1 MDRIIAYFNRELS
14 EKERLEL
21 LREAVVNPELQKTF
35 AEVQNSLAILSF
47 SPEAIDSQA
56 GQQALRRLKQR
67 RNKKRGLRY
76 SLRAVACAAA
86 VALLVIVT
94 RAVVLSTVS
103 PAETQLVAQQ
113 ELYVPA
119 GQRARITL
127 PDGSTVW
134 LNAGST
140 LLYPSAFGKERNV
153 RLTGEAYFDVAK
165 NPDKPFI
172 VSTDSIN
179 IMALGTQF
187 NVHSYAK
194 AGYVNTTLIEG
205 SVKVYKPGEK
215 AGGTLLYPNQQAIY
229 KNGKFRLETAI
240 DTDKLL
246 WKEGLYTFREESL
259 DTIIKDLELYYDVKI
274 IVNNPK
280 ILRYKYTGKFRQR
293 DGVMEIL
300 RIIQKIHGFKIYK
313 DEIQN
318 IITLS

>member
-1 MDRIIAYFNRELS
+1 MDRVIAYFNQELS
-14 EKERLEL
+14 EKERIEL
-21 LREAVVNPELQKTF
+21 LREAAVNPELQKTF
-35 AEVQNSLAILSF
+35 AGVQNSLAILSF
-47 SPEAIDSQA
+47 SPEAIDTQA
-56 GQQALRRLKQR
+56 GKQALHRLMQR
-67 RNKKRGLRY
+67 RNKKRWIRY
-76 SLRAVACAAA
+76 SLRAVASAAA
-86 VALLVIVT
+86 IALLVIVT

-103 PAETQLVAQQ
+103 PAETQLTAQQ

-119 GQRARITL
+119 GQRARLTL

-153 RLTGEAYFDVAK
+153 CLKGEGFFDVAK

-172 VSTDSIN
+172 VSTDSID
-179 IMALGTQF
+179 IVALGTQF
-187 NVHSYAK
+187 NVYSYAK

-205 SVKVYKPGEK
+205 SVKVFRPGEK
-215 AGGTLLYPNQQAIY
+215 TGGTLLQPNQQAIY
-229 KNGKFRLETAI
+229 KNGKFSVKTSA
-240 DTDKLL
+240 DTDKLM
-246 WKEGLYTFREESL
+246 WKEGIYTFREENL

-274 IVNNPK
+274 IVRNPK
-280 ILRYKYTGKFRQR
+280 ILQYRYTGKFRQR

-313 DEIQN
+313 DENQN